1 MIYNDQTD
9 RLKDDEELSDK
20 NEFILSV
27 HRNMEPEKVV
37 SEVLE
42 YTGFSNYELIYEGD
56 QEINQVIYRIYR

>member
-1 MIYNDQTD
+1 
-9 RLKDDEELSDK
+9 
-20 NEFILSV
+20 
-27 HRNMEPEKVV
+27 MEPEKVV